1 MPHQHSHGC
10 GHEHDGDGHSHDVP
24 MESGP
29 SDNLYSQV
37 DVEHVVALNAEGGGE
52 TGRKVIKWV
61 LGQQTISSNRRQ
73 CRAKLS
79 RADKS

>member
-1 MPHQHSHGC
+1 
-10 GHEHDGDGHSHDVP
+10 

-61 LGQQTISSNRRQ
+61 LGEETPSYNLRR
-73 CRAKLS
+73 CGGELS
-79 RADKS
+79 RADES